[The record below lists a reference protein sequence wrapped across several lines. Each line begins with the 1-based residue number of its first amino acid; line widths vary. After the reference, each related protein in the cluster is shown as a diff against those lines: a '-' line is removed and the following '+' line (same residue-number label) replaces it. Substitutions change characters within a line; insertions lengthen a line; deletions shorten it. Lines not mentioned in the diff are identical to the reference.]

1 MAGLAGYM
9 PAPGL
14 GAIYG
19 GDFTPNWGDVMN
31 TLVASEQANARQNY
45 GNSPMGNDFLRR
57 FTGSSPLGLPAQENP
72 VAAPTPDFAA
82 LQGALAQAAR
92 ESGQFIPNAVTR
104 QTGVPYA
111 GPMIDASEGPL
122 RGQPWYDEL
131 IAAAQANPGASMPMV
146 MGSGGTPRDMDKA
159 NAYRA
164 NRAAEMKSRRS
175 MGEQQAVAKA
185 EQRASRMG
193 DLSPNQQYFNE
204 LGRLQGALGGEQQ
217 GGGGNLM
224 NIVMGGPEF
233 AAAMDRNNVER
244 QNTRD
249 KLDFA
254 ASPAG
259 WVAGALSNGMP
270 VPDVYSG
277 QRAIADPMGFALG
290 QIASKSP
297 DRDTFLNNA
306 AALGFSPEEAAQA
319 AEKYFPT
326 QREKDWTEWAF
337 GSDRKAWGIP
347 TPWTDPNRSAA
358 RGFIGNWLADALG
371 IE

>member
-1 MAGLAGYM
+1 MAGLAGFM
-9 PAPGL
+9 PAPGP

-19 GDFTPNWGDVMN
+19 GNFTPDWSDVMN

-45 GNSPMGNDFLRR
+45 GNSPMGSDFLRR
-57 FTGSSPLGLPAQENP
+57 FTGASPLGLPAQENP
-72 VAAPTPDFAA
+72 VAPSTPDFAA

-122 RGQPWYDEL
+122 RGQPLYDEL
-131 IAAAQANPGASMPMV
+131 IAAAQANPGAAMPMV

-164 NRAAEMKSRRS
+164 NRAAEMDSRRNAVQ
-175 MGEQQAVAKA
+175 QQAIAKS

-204 LGRLQGALGGEQQ
+204 LARLQGALGGGQQ
-217 GGGGNLM
+217 GGGQNLM
-224 NIVMGGPEF
+224 NGVLFGPE
-233 AAAMDRNNVER
+233 AMVGLDRNNAER
-244 QNTRD
+244 DIAQKR
-249 KLDFA
+249 LDFA
-254 ASPAG
+254 GSPEG
-259 WVAGALSNGMP
+259 WVAGAFSNGMP

-277 QRAIADPMGFALG
+277 QRAIADPIGATM
-290 QIASKSP
+290 
-297 DRDTFLNNA
+297 DRIA
-306 AALGFSPEEAAQA
+306 AASPTREEFLGNAVRMGIPPEAAQQA
-319 AEKYFPT
+319 AEKYYPT
-326 QREKDWTEWAF
+326 QPEKDWTEWAF

-347 TPWTDPNRSAA
+347 TPWTDPNRSTA

-371 IE
+371 ID